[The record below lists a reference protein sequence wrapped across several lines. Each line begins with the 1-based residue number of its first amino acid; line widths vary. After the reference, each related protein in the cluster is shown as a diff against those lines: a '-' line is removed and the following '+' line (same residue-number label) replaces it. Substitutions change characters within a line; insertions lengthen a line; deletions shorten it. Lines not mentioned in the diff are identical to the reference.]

1 MDNFEKICPSSQS
14 ANQGTDTSSA
24 VINDDTNGNLS
35 GGYLQKYF
43 NGAGLLAQGTSYC
56 LLICWEVDNLVGGGG
71 SHVLHWERR
80 RDNSS
85 PAEFEEGTIGNRQ

>member
-56 LLICWEVDNLVGGGG
+56 LLTAEKWITWWGGGG
-71 SHVLHWERR
+71 ITCFTLGT
-80 RDNSS
+80 
-85 PAEFEEGTIGNRQ
+85 EEG

>member
-1 MDNFEKICPSSQS
+1 MDNFEWICPFNQS

-35 GGYLQKYF
+35 GDYPQKYF
-43 NGAGLLAQGTSYC
+43 NGAGFLAQGTSYC
-56 LLICWEVDNLVGGGG
+56 LLICWEVDNLGGG
-71 SHVLHWERR
+71 SHVLHWERSW
-80 RDNSS
+80 DKSS

>member
-35 GGYLQKYF
+35 GDYLQKYF
-43 NGAGLLAQGTSYC
+43 NSAGFLAQGTSY
-56 LLICWEVDNLVGGGG
+56 
-71 SHVLHWERR
+71 
-80 RDNSS
+80 
-85 PAEFEEGTIGNRQ
+85 

>member
-43 NGAGLLAQGTSYC
+43 NGAGLLAQGASYC
-56 LLICWEVDNLVGGGG
+56 LLICWEVDNLGDHMFCTGNGGGI
-71 SHVLHWERR
+71 SRR
-80 RDNSS
+80 QQSLKR
-85 PAEFEEGTIGNRQ
+85 GL

>member
-56 LLICWEVDNLVGGGG
+56 LLICWEVDNSL
-71 SHVLHWERR
+71 
-80 RDNSS
+80 
-85 PAEFEEGTIGNRQ
+85 AEVKYSKSVHAKIYY

>member
-56 LLICWEVDNLVGGGG
+56 LLICWEVDNFKGDQMFYTGNGGGI
-71 SHVLHWERR
+71 SRR
-80 RDNSS
+80 QQSLKG
-85 PAEFEEGTIGNRQ
+85 EL

>member
-1 MDNFEKICPSSQS
+1 MDNFEWICPFNQS

-35 GGYLQKYF
+35 GDYPQKYF
-43 NGAGLLAQGTSYC
+43 NGAGFLAQGTSYC
-56 LLICWEVDNLVGGGG
+56 LLICWEVDNLGEGG

-80 RDNSS
+80 RDKSS

>member
-14 ANQGTDTSSA
+14 ANQGPDTSSA

-56 LLICWEVDNLVGGGG
+56 LLICWEVDNLGGGG
-71 SHVLHWERR
+71 DHM
-80 RDNSS
+80 
-85 PAEFEEGTIGNRQ
+85 FYTGNGGGITLRQQSLKRGL